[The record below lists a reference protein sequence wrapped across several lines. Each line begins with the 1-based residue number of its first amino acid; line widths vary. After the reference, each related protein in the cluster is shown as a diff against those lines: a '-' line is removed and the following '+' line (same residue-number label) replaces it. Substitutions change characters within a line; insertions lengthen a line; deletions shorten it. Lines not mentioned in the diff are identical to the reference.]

1 VLYINKLSVNEIN
14 TMIMQTEKIQRSG
27 SDPLGRYYTHSLVS
41 QTLVREMN
49 LSKPNLVVDLGT
61 GDGSL
66 SAEAAQIWTSARFI
80 TVDIDNSITKKNN
93 DRLKEI
99 NSDHFEFDV
108 LNSQLHQ
115 RIGLD
120 LASVDGAICN
130 PPYIRPRWRK
140 DFAEILEDAGLSGV
154 FPSIKDVGADVLFIA
169 QNLRLLRQSGRLGLI
184 LPDGIIAGQ
193 KYSELRKTL
202 INQHKIERIIEL
214 PRRIFRKTDAKAHI
228 MILTKNG
235 QSDETIAVERMD
247 VDGSLSKRIQVSIDQ
262 AISRADYSY
271 IENQQSQETHS
282 KVQLNNIYEALTR
295 GQLSS
300 VQVRKSNIN
309 IFHSTDFASVN
320 SEIYPC
326 IPDKFILKESPETS
340 LKTTIAKAGDIL
352 ICRVGRNLEEKICFV
367 PNGYVALSDCVY
379 KLQLPTHHTETV
391 LNFLCSLDGR
401 NQLKALTH
409 GVGAKFLSKN
419 DILSLM
425 IKV

>member
-1 VLYINKLSVNEIN
+1 
-14 TMIMQTEKIQRSG
+14 MIIQAEKSQQSG
-27 SDPLGRYYTHSLVS
+27 SDPLGRYYTNSLVG

-80 TVDIDNSITKKNN
+80 TVDIDKSITKINN
-93 DRLKEI
+93 HRLKEI
-99 NSDHFEFDV
+99 NVDHFEFDV
-108 LNSQLHQ
+108 LNSKLHQ

-120 LASVDGAICN
+120 LESVDGAICN
-130 PPYIRPRWRK
+130 PPYIRPRWRE
-140 DFAEILEDAGLSGV
+140 DFAEILEDAGLSGIL
-154 FPSIKDVGADVLFIA
+154 PSIKDVGADVLFIA

-193 KYSELRKTL
+193 KYSKLRNTL

-262 AISRADYSY
+262 AISRADYTY
-271 IENQQSQETHS
+271 IESQQSQETHS
-282 KVQLNNIYEALTR
+282 RVQLNNIYEALTR

-300 VQVRKSNIN
+300 VQIRKSNIN
-309 IFHSTDFASVN
+309 IFHSTDFPNVN
-320 SEIYPC
+320 TKIYPC
-326 IPDKFILKESPETS
+326 IPDKFILKKSPETS

-379 KLQLPTHHTETV
+379 KLQLAKHHTETV
-391 LNFLCSLDGR
+391 LNFLCSQDGR

>member
-1 VLYINKLSVNEIN
+1 
-14 TMIMQTEKIQRSG
+14 MIMQTEKIQLSG

-41 QTLVREMN
+41 KTLVREMN
-49 LSKPNLVVDLGT
+49 LSKPSLVVDLGT

-80 TVDIDNSITKKNN
+80 TVDIDNSITKINN
-93 DRLKEI
+93 HRLKEI
-99 NSDHFEFDV
+99 NAHHFEFDV

-184 LPDGIIAGQ
+184 LPDGIVAGQ
-193 KYSELRKTL
+193 KYAELRKTL

-235 QSDETIAVERMD
+235 QSDKTIAVERMD
-247 VDGSLSKRIQVSIDQ
+247 IDGSLSKRIQVSIDQ

-271 IENQQSQETHS
+271 IESQQSQEKHS
-282 KVQLNNIYEALTR
+282 RVQLNNIYEALAR

-309 IFHSTDFASVN
+309 IFHSTDFPSVN
-320 SEIYPC
+320 CKIYPC
-326 IPDKFILKESPETS
+326 IPDKFILKKPPEKS
-340 LKTTIAKAGDIL
+340 LKTIIAKAGDIL

-379 KLQLPTHHTETV
+379 KLQLPTLHTETV
-391 LNFLCSLDGR
+391 LNFLCSQDGR

-409 GVGAKFLSKN
+409 GVGAKFLTKN

>member
-1 VLYINKLSVNEIN
+1 
-14 TMIMQTEKIQRSG
+14 
-27 SDPLGRYYTHSLVS
+27 
-41 QTLVREMN
+41 
-49 LSKPNLVVDLGT
+49 
-61 GDGSL
+61 L

-80 TVDIDNSITKKNN
+80 TVDIDNSITKINN
-93 DRLKEI
+93 HRLKEI
-99 NSDHFEFDV
+99 NADHFEFDV

-154 FPSIKDVGADVLFIA
+154 FPSIRDVGADVLFIA

-184 LPDGIIAGQ
+184 LPDGIVAGQ
-193 KYSELRKTL
+193 KYAELRKTL

-262 AISRADYSY
+262 AIIRADYSY
-271 IENQQSQETHS
+271 IESQQSQEKHS
-282 KVQLNNIYEALTR
+282 RVQLDNIYEALTR

-309 IFHSTDFASVN
+309 IFHSTDFPSVN
-320 SEIYPC
+320 SKTYPC
-326 IPDKFILKESPETS
+326 IPDKFILKKPPEKS
-340 LKTTIAKAGDIL
+340 LKTIIAKAGDIL

-367 PNGYVALSDCVY
+367 PNGWVALSDCVY
-379 KLQLPTHHTETV
+379 KLQLPTHHRETV
-391 LNFLCSLDGR
+391 LNFLCSQDGR

-409 GVGAKFLSKN
+409 GVGAKFLTKN